1 MNDRSLI
8 KNKVAQIPTLLRE
21 FNIDCWI
28 SFVRES
34 QFMGDPI
41 LDYILGADVTW
52 YSAFIFTVAGKA
64 HAVVGQYDVQT
75 VKDVA
80 VYGSVDGYVT
90 DFGKP
95 FLERLQQINP
105 RKIAV
110 NYSEDSEIADGLTHG
125 MYLYLKRLLKTIGY
139 DDRLISA
146 EPIVSALRER
156 KIAQELD
163 RIKSAITATEEI
175 FVDVRKFIKVGT
187 TEKKIAS
194 IMRNMVRQRNLDFA
208 WNEEICP
215 SVFTGPDTAGA
226 HYTPTDLKLE
236 PGHLLSMDF
245 GVKVSGYCSDLQRI
259 HYILDKGE
267 IEPPASV
274 QRGFN
279 TLIKAVKE
287 ARKLIRPGSRG
298 EIVDRTAREIITSQG
313 YEEFPAGLG
322 HQVGRFAHDGTALL
336 GPLWEKYGSK
346 PKQLLREG
354 MVFTIEPRLEVPG
367 HGIMTVEEMVVIN
380 KTGAEYISI
389 PQKELI
395 IIGNSNLNSS

>member
-52 YSAFIFTVAGKA
+52 HSAFIFTVAGKA

-146 EPIVSALRER
+146 EPIVSELREC
-156 KIAQELD
+156 KIAQGLD
-163 RIKSAITATEEI
+163 
-175 FVDVRKFIKVGT
+175 
-187 TEKKIAS
+187 
-194 IMRNMVRQRNLDFA
+194 
-208 WNEEICP
+208 
-215 SVFTGPDTAGA
+215 
-226 HYTPTDLKLE
+226 
-236 PGHLLSMDF
+236 
-245 GVKVSGYCSDLQRI
+245 
-259 HYILDKGE
+259 
-267 IEPPASV
+267 
-274 QRGFN
+274 
-279 TLIKAVKE
+279 
-287 ARKLIRPGSRG
+287 
-298 EIVDRTAREIITSQG
+298 
-313 YEEFPAGLG
+313 
-322 HQVGRFAHDGTALL
+322 
-336 GPLWEKYGSK
+336 
-346 PKQLLREG
+346 
-354 MVFTIEPRLEVPG
+354 
-367 HGIMTVEEMVVIN
+367 
-380 KTGAEYISI
+380 
-389 PQKELI
+389 
-395 IIGNSNLNSS
+395 